1 MRIFRDGDGCT
12 IAQLDQWK
20 RGSAIYPVWELDAT
34 WDLYGTP
41 LQLGR
46 SEGNLMTEYVTANIS
61 VSVVSSSDLVS
72 TPIIAVPSDFLET
85 PAK

>member
-1 MRIFRDGDGCT
+1 MYNCSVGGELYT
-12 IAQLDQWK
+12 AGKEGVLY
-20 RGSAIYPVWELDAT
+20 SVWELDAT

-46 SEGNLMTEYVTANIS
+46 SEDNLMTEYVTANVS
-61 VSVVSSSDLVS
+61 VSVASSSDLVS
-72 TPIIAVPSDFLET
+72 TPILAIPSDFLET